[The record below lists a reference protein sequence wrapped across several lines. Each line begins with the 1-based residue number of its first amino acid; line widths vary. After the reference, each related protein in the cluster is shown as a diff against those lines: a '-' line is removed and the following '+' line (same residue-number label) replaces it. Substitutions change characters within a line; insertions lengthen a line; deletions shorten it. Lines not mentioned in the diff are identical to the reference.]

1 MEKIAYLP
9 GISEFV
15 ASAKTGSF
23 SGAARALGVS
33 VAHISRTVAK
43 LEADL
48 GVQLI
53 TRSTRSSILT
63 DQGQQFFSRCSSI
76 LEAYDEARDIARAA
90 TAISG
95 RIRISMG
102 GHYAETVLT
111 PQLARFCA
119 DHPGVS
125 IDLEMTSRNV
135 AMIEENFD
143 LAVRA
148 GPLAQST
155 LIARKH
161 AGFRLRT
168 LAAPGHVPDAIED
181 PGDLH
186 PSSCMSLGGR
196 DWVFS
201 RKGEIRVLKP
211 EGRVNTN
218 SGTLLV
224 SSAIERCGI
233 AQVPSYYGQAEL
245 ESGRLV
251 ELFPEWTASEE
262 FEFFL
267 VYPEQRH
274 LPARVRALIDYL
286 VAQAGR

>member
-1 MEKIAYLP
+1 MEKIAYLS

-15 ASAKTGSF
+15 ASAQTGSF
-23 SGAARALGVS
+23 SGAARSLGVS
-33 VAHISRTVAK
+33 VAHVSRTVAR

-63 DQGQQFFSRCSSI
+63 EQGQQFFSRCSGI

-90 TAISG
+90 TGIAG

-102 GHYAETVLT
+102 GHYAETMLT

-148 GPLAQST
+148 GPLVQST
-155 LIARKH
+155 LIARKL

-168 LAAPGHVPDAIED
+168 LAAPGYMLDAGED
-181 PGDLH
+181 PANLD

-196 DWVFS
+196 DWLFS
-201 RKGEIRVLKP
+201 RNGETRVIKP
-211 EGRVNTN
+211 AGRINTN

-224 SSAIERCGI
+224 SSAVAQCGI
-233 AQVPSYYGQAEL
+233 AQVPSYYGQTEL
-245 ESGRLV
+245 NSGTLV
-251 ELFPEWTASEE
+251 EVFPEWTAAEE

-274 LPARVRALIDYL
+274 LPARVRALIEFL